1 MIVYQLA
8 CERDHYF
15 EGWFASA
22 QACEEQAE
30 SGRLQCP
37 SCGAQ
42 SIRKIPAAPH
52 VHTSGARAP
61 AAPDETRLRA
71 LAKAR
76 VAELVRRHIVANTE
90 DVGGEFAEVARRI
103 HYREE
108 AERAIRGQATL
119 AEALELHEEG
129 IDARILP
136 ADVLPPDGVH

>member
-22 QACEEQAE
+22 QACEDQAA

-37 SCGAQ
+37 SCGMQ

-61 AAPDETRLRA
+61 TAADEPRLRA
-71 LAKAR
+71 R
-76 VAELVRRHIVANTE
+76 VKSEIAALVRRHIVENTE
-90 DVGGEFAEVARRI
+90 DVGGDFAEVARRI

-108 AERAIRGQATL
+108 EERAIRGQATL
-119 AEALELHEEG
+119 TEALELHEEG

-136 ADVLPPDGVH
+136 PDAFPPDKVH

>member
-22 QACEEQAE
+22 QACEGEAA

-52 VHTSGARAP
+52 VHTSSTRDP

-71 LAKAR
+71 MVKAE
-76 VAELVRRHIVANTE
+76 VAALFRRHLVENTE

-103 HYREE
+103 HYHEE
-108 AERAIRGQATL
+108 EERAIRGRATL

-129 IDARILP
+129 IDARVLP
-136 ADVLPPDGVH
+136 PDVLPPEGIH